1 MVKNL
6 PANALDSNSI
16 PRQED
21 TLEKEMVNHS
31 SVLAGRIPWSKE
43 PGRLYSPRSRRESD
57 MT

>member
-31 SVLAGRIPWSKE
+31 SVLAGRIPGSEE
-43 PGRLYSPRSRRESD
+43 PGRLYSPWSRRESD